1 MNEQELNFII
11 TYGKET
17 FFYKQGSKAYIF
29 HTGIY
34 NDIDKKYGIKGL
46 REYVEFVHDCYIA
59 DDNHTPLGT
68 LVDYIATNWKKLKN
82 KGHRK
87 VLQEFYEKEYSL

>member
-29 HTGIY
+29 QTGIY

-46 REYVEFVHDCYIA
+46 REYVEFVHDCYIS
-59 DDNHTPLGT
+59 DDNNTPLGA
-68 LVDYIATNWKKLKN
+68 LADFIASKWKKLKN
-82 KGHRK
+82 KERYD
-87 VLQEFYEKEYSL
+87 VLNEFYK